1 MNKKKNI
8 FMCDFITLIHTYT
21 EKQKCEGFFF
31 KINIKC
37 KKYENC
43 HDNFFITNQI
53 YRWNIRFLIII
64 FI

>member
-1 MNKKKNI
+1 
-8 FMCDFITLIHTYT
+8 MCDFITLIHTYT
-21 EKQKCEGFFF
+21 EKQKCEVFFF